1 MLRLCSKDE
10 FNHYVDFA
18 YELALDL
25 TKSGYPTYC
34 DGVKTK
40 TMFVERSLKA
50 FDRETEQMLLFEL
63 EGEVQGLIHC
73 YWIPDDHY
81 LDTCLFLINR
91 ETEQAISEFLVY
103 AEESFPEYDLFLGFP
118 SENHSAMSFLAGQGF
133 ECIENDYNN
142 TAFLDD
148 LEAIP
153 ENNSIIKIR
162 KGSYNSFQRLHSQ
175 IEGDMYWNSE
185 RIYDDLDNWTI
196 FVKEKDGIPQGAV
209 YYTDEKDGWLE
220 IFGID
225 INQGIYDP
233 ALYKELLYAALF
245 DAKSRNGKVMTFFC
259 DEEYEEVAKECGF
272 KCVGNYLCYKIH
284 LA

>member
-1 MLRLCSKDE
+1 MLRLCTKDE
-10 FNHYVDFA
+10 FNRYIDFA

-34 DGVKTK
+34 DGIKTK
-40 TMFVERSLKA
+40 TMLVERALKA
-50 FDRETEQMLLFEL
+50 FERETEQMLLFEL

-73 YWIPDDHY
+73 YWLPDDQY

-91 ETEQAISEFLVY
+91 ETEQAISEFLAY
-103 AEESFPEYDLFLGFP
+103 AKENFPGYDLFLGFP
-118 SENHSAMSFLAGQGF
+118 AENRSALRFLAGHGF

-142 TAFLDD
+142 TAFLDE
-148 LEAIP
+148 LGAIP
-153 ENNSIIKIR
+153 ENDRIVRIGR
-162 KGSYNSFQRLHSQ
+162 ESYRLFQRLHEQ

-185 RIYDDLDNWTI
+185 RIYHDLENWTI

-209 YYTDEKDGWLE
+209 YYTDVKDGWFE

-225 INQGIYDP
+225 VDQGRYDP
-233 ALYKELLYAALF
+233 ALYKELLYAALL
-245 DAKSRNGKVMTFFC
+245 DARSRNGKVMTFFC
-259 DEEYEEVAKECGF
+259 EEEYEETAKECGF
-272 KCVGNYLCYKIH
+272 KCVGNYLCHKLH

>member
-10 FNHYVDFA
+10 FIQYIDFA

-40 TMFVERSLKA
+40 TMFIERSLKA
-50 FDRETEQMLLFEL
+50 FDRETEQMLLFEGQ
-63 EGEVQGLIHC
+63 GEVQGLIHC
-73 YWIPDDHY
+73 YWIPEDHY

-91 ETEQAISEFLVY
+91 ETQQAISEFLAY
-103 AEESFPEYDLFLGFP
+103 AEKNFSGYDLFLGFP
-118 SENHSAMSFLAGQGF
+118 AENRAAVSFLAGQGF

-142 TAFLDD
+142 TASIDE

-153 ENNSIIKIR
+153 KNDSIVRITKECY
-162 KGSYNSFQRLHSQ
+162 KSFQVLHSQ
-175 IEGDMYWNSE
+175 IDGDMYWNSE
-185 RIYDDLDNWTI
+185 RIYEDLANWTI
-196 FVKEKDGIPQGAV
+196 FVKEKDGKPQGAV
-209 YYTDEKDGWLE
+209 YYTNENDGWFE

-225 INQGIYDP
+225 VDQGIYDP
-233 ALYKELLYAALF
+233 DLYKELLYTALF
-245 DAKSRNGKVMTFFC
+245 DAKTRNGKVMTFFC
-259 DEEYEEVAKECGF
+259 DEEYEDIAKECGF
-272 KCVGNYLCYKIH
+272 KCVGNYLCHKIH

>member
-1 MLRLCSKDE
+1 MLSLCSKDE
-10 FNHYVDFA
+10 FNRYIDFA
-18 YELALDL
+18 YALALDL

-63 EGEVQGLIHC
+63 EGEVQGLIH
-73 YWIPDDHY
+73 YFWIPDDHY

-91 ETEQAISEFLVY
+91 ETEQAISEFLIY
-103 AEESFPEYDLFLGFP
+103 AQKNFPGYDLFLGFP
-118 SENHSAMSFLAGQGF
+118 AENRSAVSFLSGQGF
-133 ECIENDYNN
+133 ACIENDYNN
-142 TAFLDD
+142 TAFLDE

-153 ENNSIIKIR
+153 ESSSIVRIR
-162 KGSYNSFQRLHSQ
+162 KENYTIFQRLHSQ

-185 RIYDDLDNWTI
+185 KLYDDLDNWTI
-196 FVKEKDGIPQGAV
+196 YVKEKNGKPQGAV
-209 YYTDEKDGWLE
+209 YYTDVNDGWFE

-225 INQGIYDP
+225 IDQGIYDP
-233 ALYKELLYAALF
+233 VIYKELLSAALF
-245 DAKSRNGKVMTFFC
+245 DARSRNGKVMTFFC
-259 DEEYEEVAKECGF
+259 DEEYEEAVRECGF
-272 KCVGNYLCYKIH
+272 KCVGNYLCHKIH